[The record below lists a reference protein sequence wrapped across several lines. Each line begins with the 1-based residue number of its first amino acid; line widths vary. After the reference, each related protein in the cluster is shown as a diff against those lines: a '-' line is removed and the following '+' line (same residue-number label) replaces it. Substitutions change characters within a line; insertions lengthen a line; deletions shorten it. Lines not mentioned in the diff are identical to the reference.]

1 MAGTKVSSRKLRKSV
16 KSRRRQRG
24 GLPNFL
30 SMFEARKAGEPKEEG
45 HSGED
50 HEEHSQGVTSPL
62 VDGSS
67 SNGEGS
73 SSNGE
78 GSSKEGFM
86 GLGLGGRRRRRA
98 SRRVRRGR
106 RTARRTARRV
116 RRSRRRSNRRK

>member
-73 SSNGE
+73 S
-78 GSSKEGFM
+78 KEGFM